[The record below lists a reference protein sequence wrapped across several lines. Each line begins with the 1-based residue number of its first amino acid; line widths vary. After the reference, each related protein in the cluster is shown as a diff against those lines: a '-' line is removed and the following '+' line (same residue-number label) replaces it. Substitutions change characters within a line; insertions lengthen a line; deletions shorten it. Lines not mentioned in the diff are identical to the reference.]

1 MPFSKAP
8 STEKGPKSEDPGEAL
23 STEEKSTVLVA
34 ENYTNPPRVQLDT
47 RLTCGERLGSAR
59 AFGSDD
65 QQYSSMTEAVRTELE
80 PNC

>member
-1 MPFSKAP
+1 MRTQGRLCVQK
-8 STEKGPKSEDPGEAL
+8 K
-23 STEEKSTVLVA
+23 KSTVLVA

-65 QQYSSMTEAVRTELE
+65 QRYLQRSRVPCSGDHIQSRPTDGSHAVKET
-80 PNC
+80 P